1 VIGIV
6 ADVNMIG
13 QVRDLVRFLLRTAD
27 YRDYRDYWDIYGF
40 RLATFAELGLT
51 RESSDRDIW
60 TACQAHG
67 LILVTENRNHD
78 DPDSLEAMVQ
88 AAGPD
93 ALPVVTVSDKDA
105 LAADRR
111 YAETVAADLLEVL
124 MDIVDLDR
132 HRGAGRVYL
141 PLPRPTPTR

>member
-1 VIGIV
+1 MIGIV
-6 ADVNMIG
+6 ADINMIG

-27 YRDYRDYWDIYGF
+27 YRDYWDDYGF

-78 DPDSLEAMVQ
+78 GPDSLEAMVL
-88 AAGPD
+88 AAGFT

-105 LAADRR
+105 LATDRL
-111 YAETVAADLLEVL
+111 YAESVAIDLLEVL
-124 MDIVDLDR
+124 VDTIEWDR
-132 HRGAGRVYL
+132 YRGAGRVYL
-141 PLPRPTPTR
+141 PLPRAIPEAGR